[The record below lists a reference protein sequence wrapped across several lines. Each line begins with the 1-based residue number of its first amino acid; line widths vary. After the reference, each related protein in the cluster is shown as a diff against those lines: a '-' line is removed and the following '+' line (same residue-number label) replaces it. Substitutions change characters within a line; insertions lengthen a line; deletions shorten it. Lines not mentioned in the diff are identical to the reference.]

1 MKAEADRADQVGA
14 ADTGRNSV
22 VAATCAEADM
32 ATRPWTKAGVATTG
46 LMEAV
51 AERGNLKLA
60 YQRVVE
66 NKGAAGVDQLAVSE
80 LKEHLKRHWP
90 TIRARLLA
98 GTYQPQPVR
107 SVDIPKPQGGVRTL
121 GIPTVV
127 DRLIQ
132 QALHQVLQPIF
143 EPTFSEASYGFRPG
157 RNAHQAL
164 RQARQYVA
172 QGKRWVV
179 DMDLE
184 QFFDRVNHDLLM
196 GKLAAK
202 VGDARVLTLIRRYLE
217 AGMMTDGVVTLRT
230 EGTPQGGPLSP
241 LLSNILLTDLDR
253 ELERRGHAFCRYADD
268 CNIYVASERAGVGLL
283 QSLTGFLEQRLKLK
297 VNVAKSAVARPWQRK
312 FLGYSLTAHRKP
324 KLRIAASSIERLT
337 EKVNV
342 LLRGARGRSLGTTIQ
357 TLNPLLRGW
366 AAYFKLAATK
376 RTLEERDG
384 WLRHKLRCILWRQ
397 WKRSYTRARNLMQR
411 GLTEERAWRSATNGR
426 GPWWNA
432 GASHMH
438 AAFPKSWFDHL
449 GLVSLLDTVQRLQ
462 RVS

>member
-22 VAATCAEADM
+22 GAAACAEADM

-51 AERGNLKLA
+51 VERGNLKLA

-66 NKGAAGVDQLAVSE
+66 NKGAAGVDALTVSE

-107 SVDIPKPQGGVRTL
+107 SVDIPKPQGGVRAL

-184 QFFDRVNHDLLM
+184 KFFDRVNHDLLM
-196 GKLAAK
+196 SKLATK
-202 VGDARVLTLIRRYLE
+202 IGEARVLTLIRRYLE
-217 AGMMTDGVVTLRT
+217 AGMMADSVVQLRT

-268 CNIYVASERAGVGLL
+268 CNIYVASQRAGVGLL
-283 QSLTGFLEQRLKLK
+283 QSLTRFLAERLKLK

-324 KLRIAASSIERLT
+324 KLRIAATSIERLT

-462 RVS
+462 RSS